1 MAYEI
6 QLEDQGQDLIRLR
19 VNFETG
25 VIEDAGLLSW
35 IYATG
40 EYVVD
45 VDQLHENRIVHY
57 RKNGGEDQ
65 WFKYPMTRLA
75 LDGELLAAA

>member
-6 QLEDQGQDLIRLR
+6 EFEDQGQDLTHLK

-35 IYATG
+35 VYATG
-40 EYVVD
+40 DCVVD
-45 VDQLHENRIVHY
+45 VERLHRDRIVHF

-75 LDGELLAAA
+75 LEGELLAEA